1 MTTRSVVI
9 VGAGLAGA
17 RCAETLRAEGFDG
30 DLVLVGEESV
40 APYERPA
47 LSKEF
52 LAGAKSVAD
61 LLLRP
66 QSFWAEQ
73 RIELVLGQRVGS
85 VDRTRRTVTTSSG
98 LELGWDTL
106 VLATGAR
113 PRHLP
118 FASPAGVHVL
128 RTLADA
134 EALRDELLPGAR
146 LAIVGGGFVG
156 AEVASTAR
164 SRGVDVTLLE
174 AGSAPFERALGAELG
189 ARLADRYRDHGVD
202 IHTETAAAGFRE
214 TSAGRVDAVILRD
227 GTVIESDVVLVAVGV
242 EPAHELGRTDGAP
255 GLCVRRQRRQPRPLD
270 RRRGGSGRDRQ
281 APARA
286 RSAPAAAAVLLV
298 RSVRPQ
304 VAARRRHH
312 TCGRDR
318 GRGLA
323 GLVRRALPGVRREA
337 RRRPRLESARGRRE
351 AAHGGGG
358 SRLTRVMLSG
368 WPRSSAPSS

>member
-1 MTTRSVVI
+1 MNGRSVVI

-30 DLVLVGEESV
+30 DLVLVGEEPV

-52 LAGAKSVAD
+52 LAGSKNADD

-66 QSFWAEQ
+66 RSFWAEQ
-73 RIELVLGQRVGS
+73 RIELVLGQRVDS
-85 VDRTRRTVTTSSG
+85 VDRTRGTVTTSSG

-113 PRHLP
+113 PRQLP

-164 SRGVDVTLLE
+164 SLGVRRDVARGGIGSVR
-174 AGSAPFERALGAELG
+174 AGARAPSSAPGSRAG
-189 ARLADRYRDHGVD
+189 
-202 IHTETAAAGFRE
+202 TAITAS
-214 TSAGRVDAVILRD
+214 TSA
-227 GTVIESDVVLVAVGV
+227 
-242 EPAHELGRTDGAP
+242 P
-255 GLCVRRQRRQPRPLD
+255 RRPRP
-270 RRRGGSGRDRQ
+270 GSGR
-281 APARA
+281 
-286 RSAPAAAAVLLV
+286 
-298 RSVRPQ
+298 RPPD
-304 VAARRRHH
+304 A
-312 TCGRDR
+312 
-318 GRGLA
+318 
-323 GLVRRALPGVRREA
+323 
-337 RRRPRLESARGRRE
+337 S
-351 AAHGGGG
+351 
-358 SRLTRVMLSG
+358 M
-368 WPRSSAPSS
+368 RSSSPMGP